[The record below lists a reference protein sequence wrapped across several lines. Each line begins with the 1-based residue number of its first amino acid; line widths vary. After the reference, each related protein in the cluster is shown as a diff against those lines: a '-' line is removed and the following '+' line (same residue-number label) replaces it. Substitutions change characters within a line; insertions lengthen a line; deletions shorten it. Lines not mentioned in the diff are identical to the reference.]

1 MPGGARPRPP
11 PPPGSL
17 VQPPPGR
24 SSRPGRGGQRSRT
37 HRTPPNRRTPVP
49 RSEMNTVVQV
59 EDRYRQS
66 EGLLHVTGIQAL
78 VRVALD
84 QVRADRRR
92 GLRTAG
98 FISGYPGSPL
108 GGYDMELGRRGDLLD
123 EHDIVF
129 RPGVNEEL
137 AATAVAGSQLAQT
150 RKELRYD
157 GVTGIWYGKAPGVD
171 RAVDALRHGNMAGAA
186 PEGGVLALVGDDPSA
201 KSSTMPNASE
211 ATMAAVGMPVLYPG
225 DAQDALD
232 MGLHGIALSRA
243 SGLWVGVKV
252 VTDVADGSGTVE
264 VHPDRIV
271 PVQPDMTVDGRA
283 FRHQVRGMLLQPTSG
298 ELEATLYHERPL
310 IAQRYAA
317 ANGLDRL
324 TRSGPDDRIGIVAAG
339 KTYLDVCQAL
349 ASLGLDE
356 AECRRR
362 GVRLL
367 KLGMVTPVEPG
378 IIRSFA
384 QGLRE
389 IVVVEEKRSFVEAA
403 IKQILYGRTGAPV
416 VHGKTGPDGRTLVPA
431 SGELEPDLLAGVLS
445 RRMLALGGMPT
456 VEAWSEARTA
466 RAVREDRRP
475 ALLPLLSRTP
485 YYCSGCPHS
494 TSMATPEGTLIG
506 TGTGCSSLAVLMQ
519 PETVGDVSVL
529 MQMGGEGS
537 QWIGMAPF
545 IDVPHMVQNIGDG
558 TFHHSGSLALRA
570 AVASGVNMT
579 YKLLYNSAVA
589 MTGGQSAQGGMTVPA
604 LAAMLTAEGVSRI
617 IVTTDQP
624 EKYRRVRL
632 PGKTQVWHRDRLVEA
647 QEELARVPGVT
658 VLVHDQECATEKRR
672 RRKRGLLPEPA
683 TRVLINERVC
693 EGCGDCGQKSNCL
706 SVVPVD
712 TEFGRKTQIHQASCN
727 KDYTCLAGD
736 CPSFLSVVPGER
748 TPRPTAAELDAALL
762 PVPAPRVA
770 TDDFALRI
778 VGIGGTGVVTVAQI
792 LATAAQLGGFHVR
805 GMDQTGMAQKGGAVV
820 SDLKFT
826 RGPVVQAAR
835 VAGEECDLL
844 LGCDILVAAEP
855 KNLAVADPAQTVAV
869 VSTAQVATGAMVTD
883 PGVTFP
889 PPEQLADRIR
899 TATRI
904 GDAVFLDAH
913 QLTQQL
919 FGGDQSANVLL
930 LGAAYQSGALP
941 VPASAIE
948 EAIAV
953 NGAAVEVNIQAFR
966 RGRQA
971 VADPAGLAAAVADL
985 FPPAVEPAP
994 PAPEVADVIAS
1005 VRAPA
1010 GSELARCVSV
1020 RVPDLVGYQDLAWA
1034 QDYAGLVEQVRAVE
1048 AEVVPGSG
1056 ELAEAVALGL
1066 YKLMSYKDEY
1076 EVARLSIDPA
1086 VEADVESRF
1095 GRGARYSYRLHPPV
1109 LRYLGRKDKIAID
1122 ARAARPVLR
1131 TLYGM
1136 RRLRGSVLDPFGHS
1150 HVRRTERALIQEY
1163 RELVHRLL
1171 EELAPANHGVAVE
1184 LAALPDM
1191 VRGYEEIKLD
1201 NVARYRERQRE
1212 ALQRFAGTAT
1222 PLTTTTRS

>member
-1 MPGGARPRPP
+1 MSTAA
-11 PPPGSL
+11 
-17 VQPPPGR
+17 
-24 SSRPGRGGQRSRT
+24 
-37 HRTPPNRRTPVP
+37 
-49 RSEMNTVVQV
+49 QV
-59 EDRYRQS
+59 EDRYRQAA
-66 EGLLHVTGIQAL
+66 GLLHVTGIQAL

-92 GLRTAG
+92 GRRPAG

-108 GGYDMELGRRGDLLD
+108 GGLDLELGRRGTLLE

-150 RKELRYD
+150 RPERRYD

-186 PEGGVLALVGDDPSA
+186 PDGGVLALVGDDPSA

-211 ATMAAVGMPVLYPG
+211 ATLAAVGMPVLYPA

-232 MGLHGIALSRA
+232 LGLHGIALSRA

-271 PVQPDMTVDGRA
+271 PVRPDTTIDGRA
-283 FRHQVRGMLLQPTSG
+283 FRHEVRGMLLQPTSG
-298 ELEATLYHERPL
+298 ELEATLYHQRPL

-317 ANGLDRL
+317 ANGLDRIE
-324 TRSGPDDRIGIVAAG
+324 RSGPDDRIGIVAAG

-349 ASLGLDE
+349 AALGLDE

-367 KLGMVTPVEPG
+367 KLGMVAPVEPG
-378 IIRSFA
+378 IVRSFA
-384 QGLRE
+384 EGLRE
-389 IVVVEEKRSFVEAA
+389 IVVVEEKRSFIETAVVRV
-403 IKQILYGRTGAPV
+403 LYGRPGAPA
-416 VHGKTGPDGRTLVPA
+416 VHGKTGPDGRTLVPV
-431 SGELEPDLLAGVLS
+431 SGELEPDLLAGVLA
-445 RRMLALGGMPT
+445 RRLLALGGLPS
-456 VEAWSEARTA
+456 VEAWSIARGERAA
-466 RAVREDRRP
+466 REERRP

-494 TSMATPEGTLIG
+494 TSMAAPEGTLIG
-506 TGTGCSSLAVLMQ
+506 TGTGCSSLAVLMD

-545 IDVPHMVQNIGDG
+545 VDVPHMVQNIGDG
-558 TFHHSGSLALRA
+558 TFHHSGSLAVRA
-570 AVASGVNMT
+570 AVAAGVDIT

-604 LAAMLTAEGVSRI
+604 LAAMLTAEGVARI

-624 EKYRRVRL
+624 ERYRRVRL
-632 PGKTQVWHRDRLVEA
+632 PGTTTVWHRDRLVEA

-736 CPSFLSVVPGER
+736 CPSFLSVVPGVTAR
-748 TPRPTAAELDAALL
+748 RPVAAGLDPATLPEPAA
-762 PVPAPRVA
+762 RVA
-770 TDDFALRI
+770 VEDFSLRI
-778 VGIGGTGVVTVAQI
+778 VGIGGTGVVTVAQV
-792 LATAAQLGGFHVR
+792 LATAAQLGGLHVR

-855 KNLAVADPAQTVAV
+855 KNLAVTDPARTVAV
-869 VSTAQVATGAMVTD
+869 VSTAQVATGAMVTHPD
-883 PGVTFP
+883 VSFP
-889 PPEQLADRIR
+889 SQPDLQDRIR
-899 TATRI
+899 AATR
-904 GDAVFLDAH
+904 GAAAVFLDAH
-913 QLTQQL
+913 RLTQQL
-919 FGGDQSANVLL
+919 FGSDQSANVLL
-930 LGAAYQSGALP
+930 LGAAYQAGALP
-941 VPASAIE
+941 VPAAAIE

-953 NGAAVEVNIQAFR
+953 NGAAVETNVQAFR

-971 VADPAGLAAAVADL
+971 VADPDRLAADVAEL
-985 FPPAVEPAP
+985 SPAAP
-994 PAPEVADVIAS
+994 GPRPLAPEVAAV
-1005 VRAPA
+1005 VGEVQAPA
-1010 GSELARCVSV
+1010 GSELARVV
-1020 RVPDLVGYQDLAWA
+1020 AARVPDLVGYQDLAWA
-1034 QDYAGLVEQVRAVE
+1034 RRYADLVERVRV
-1048 AEVVPGSG
+1048 AEDRVVPGSG

-1076 EVARLSIDPA
+1076 EVARLCIDPA
-1086 VEADVESRF
+1086 VEADVTARF
-1095 GRGARYSYRLHPPV
+1095 GRGARYSYRLHPPL
-1109 LRYLGRKDKIAID
+1109 LRYLGRRDKVAVD

-1131 TLYGM
+1131 TLYGL
-1136 RRLRGSVLDPFGHS
+1136 RRLRGTVLDPFGHTE
-1150 HVRRTERALIQEY
+1150 VRRTERALIEEY
-1163 RELVHRLL
+1163 QELVHRLA
-1171 EELAPANHGVAVE
+1171 EELTPANHRVAVE
-1184 LAALPDM
+1184 LAGLPDM
-1191 VRGYEEIKLD
+1191 VRGYEEIKMG
-1201 NVARYRERQRE
+1201 NVARYHEHQGE
-1212 ALQRFAGTAT
+1212 ALRRFTAPVT
-1222 PLTTTTRS
+1222 PLETTTRG